1 MDGHCWRFDQVLK
14 EIKLKSYECFNQT
27 AQFFKQLI
35 IKRFHLK
42 SQNLFFF
49 RIFSVRLQWEKAEEE
64 EVTQVHFV
72 LFSYK
77 DLDKIEASTDTTIM
91 HDFLKLW
98 TMSLALLA

>member
-1 MDGHCWRFDQVLK
+1 MNVLTR
-14 EIKLKSYECFNQT
+14 LPS
-27 AQFFKQLI
+27 FFKQLI
-35 IKRFHLK
+35 IKKFHFK
-42 SQNLFFF
+42 SRNLFFF

-91 HDFLKLW
+91 HDFCEAVNNVLSASK
-98 TMSLALLA
+98 A